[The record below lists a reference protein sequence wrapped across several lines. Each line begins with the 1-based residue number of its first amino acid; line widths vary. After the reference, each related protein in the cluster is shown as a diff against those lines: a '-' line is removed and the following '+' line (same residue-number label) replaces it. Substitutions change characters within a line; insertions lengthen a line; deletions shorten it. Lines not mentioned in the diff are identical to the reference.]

1 MRKQEFYMQ
10 KCLDLACKGKGN
22 VSPNPMVG
30 SVIVYNDEI
39 IGKGYHEKYG
49 CSHAEVNAIN
59 SVKKKYL
66 LNEST
71 LYVNLEPCAH
81 FGKTPPCSDLIIKY
95 KIPKVIIGCIDTFS
109 NVSGRGVKKMKNAG
123 IKVVVGV
130 LEEQCREINKRFF
143 TFHEKKRPYIILKWA
158 ESQDKFIAPLNQSE
172 PFWMTSNKSKHIVHK
187 WRSQEDAILVG
198 RITAQKDNP
207 LLTVRNVVGNNP
219 IRIVIDNDL
228 TLSKDLKLFNNDSYT
243 IIINNIKSYTESK
256 NKYVKISNKNFI
268 INILNYLYKQNI
280 QSFIIEGGSITL
292 QSFINDNLWDEAR
305 VFTTKKHLKKG
316 VPSPIIAGRLNE
328 ERKVEDDNLKIFNND

>member
-1 MRKQEFYMQ
+1 
-10 KCLDLACKGKGN
+10 
-22 VSPNPMVG
+22 
-30 SVIVYNDEI
+30 
-39 IGKGYHEKYG
+39 
-49 CSHAEVNAIN
+49 
-59 SVKKKYL
+59 
-66 LNEST
+66 
-71 LYVNLEPCAH
+71 
-81 FGKTPPCSDLIIKY
+81 
-95 KIPKVIIGCIDTFS
+95 
-109 NVSGRGVKKMKNAG
+109 
-123 IKVVVGV
+123 
-130 LEEQCREINKRFF
+130 
-143 TFHEKKRPYIILKWA
+143 
-158 ESQDKFIAPLNQSE
+158 
-172 PFWMTSNKSKHIVHK
+172 MTSNKSKQIVHK

-280 QSFIIEGGSITL
+280 QSVIIEGGLITL
-292 QSFINDNLWDEAR
+292 QSFINANLWDEAR
-305 VFTTKKHLKKG
+305 VFTAKKHLKKG
-316 VPSPIIAGRLNE
+316 VPSPTIVGRLNE